1 MELTFA
7 PSMVTEP
14 VSGCKEPSIKRSK
27 VVFPEP
33 EGPIIAV
40 VEPSLNNALAL
51 SKIRRFPYENPT
63 WSSSSME

>member
-1 MELTFA
+1 
-7 PSMVTEP
+7 MVTEP

-51 SKIRRFPYENPT
+51 FKIRRFPYENPT
-63 WSSSSME
+63 

>member
-1 MELTFA
+1 
-7 PSMVTEP
+7 MVTEP

-40 VEPSLNNALAL
+40 VEPSSNNALAL
-51 SKIRRFPYENPT
+51 SKNQTFSIRKPHVVKFQH
-63 WSSSSME
+63 